1 MALGNPELVITT
13 EDVFI
18 SSPWVKQILNKKN
31 VGFSVANNQAIEKS
45 KGAYVLLLNP
55 RKTKRYCG

>member
-31 VGFSVANNQAIEKS
+31 VGFSGFDSRDEWNQTNHGLPNANSGTE
-45 KGAYVLLLNP
+45 
-55 RKTKRYCG
+55 